1 MIKVGTF
8 EITPHGTGLRLYCT
22 TRKEATCV
30 LPDERV
36 PLAAALLTGATMPA
50 PADDAAREQT
60 IRNYQD
66 EVSGLRRERDQ
77 ARRERDDAVGANAT
91 LRIEIADA
99 RRDRDREHVR
109 ANNAEAR
116 ATTASRERDAAGTQ
130 ARNAEFRER
139 VTARERDAYMTD
151 LANLRNAAAGDLTPE
166 HLDALADRC
175 RNPLPGV
182 EASKSREH
190 ALARRH
196 LQTAADW
203 LKRAG
208 AK

>member
-99 RRDRDREHVR
+99 RRERDRQHVR

-116 ATTASRERDAAGTQ
+116 ATTAERERDSYTVALAE
-130 ARNAEFRER
+130 ARRQLAHER
-139 VTARERDAYMTD
+139 AF
-151 LANLRNAAAGDLTPE
+151 AAASDLTPE
-166 HLDALADRC
+166 HLEALADRC
-175 RNPLPGV
+175 RLI
-182 EASKSREH
+182 
-190 ALARRH
+190 AR
-196 LQTAADW
+196 
-203 LKRAG
+203 G